1 MDNIIGAVFGIVLL
15 IVGIALFPIGLAILD
30 WPGDN
35 NLLAIPVFILG
46 VLVLSAVLPLPV
58 FILDRLDRG

>member
-30 WPGDN
+30 WPNDN
-35 NLLAIPVFILG
+35 NLLAIPVFLAG